1 MLACPKIALPDLEA
15 ISSILDANLT
25 KLVEVEQMQP
35 VSHLAVPLLQLMLSH
50 PATEPLVI
58 SELLSCTS
66 ALFACVLVQP
76 SALQPI
82 LQKMFAPLAVPN
94 TDNSKCVQV
103 FFKSISANSS
113 NDTFSNREVRTLRRH
128 CCALL
133 VKLGSRFPSTLLPTF
148 DFLRY

>member
-94 TDNSKCVQV
+94 TDNSKCVHV
-103 FFKSISANSS
+103 FFILIQL
-113 NDTFSNREVRTLRRH
+113 VLILRMKHFPTGRCEH
-128 CCALL
+128 CEGIAVLSL
-133 VKLGSRFPSTLLPTF
+133 
-148 DFLRY
+148 

>member
-94 TDNSKCVQV
+94 TDNSKCVHV
-103 FFKSISANSS
+103 FFI
-113 NDTFSNREVRTLRRH
+113 LI
-128 CCALL
+128 
-133 VKLGSRFPSTLLPTF
+133 
-148 DFLRY
+148 

>member
-1 MLACPKIALPDLEA
+1 MLASPSIALPDLEA
-15 ISSILDANLT
+15 ISSILDANLS

-35 VSHLAVPLLQLMLSH
+35 VSHLAVPLLQLMLTH
-50 PATEPLVI
+50 PTNQPLVV

-94 TDNSKCVQV
+94 TDNSKCVEEIFNQYV
-103 FFKSISANSS
+103 
-113 NDTFSNREVRTLRRH
+113 
-128 CCALL
+128 L
-133 VKLGSRFPSTLLPTF
+133 VQLVQ
-148 DFLRY
+148 

>member
-1 MLACPKIALPDLEA
+1 MRQSKIEFGHFSCFLEKLNRA
-15 ISSILDANLT
+15 IIWIFLLK

-50 PATEPLVI
+50 PTNTPLVV

-66 ALFACVLVQP
+66 ALFACVLIQP

-94 TDNSKCVQV
+94 TENSKWVPAHQNY
-103 FFKSISANSS
+103 I
-113 NDTFSNREVRTLRRH
+113 
-128 CCALL
+128 
-133 VKLGSRFPSTLLPTF
+133 
-148 DFLRY
+148 